1 MSEVENK
8 IKEIFG
14 KRVDLTGVTVDTT
27 LESLDIDSLDLVEA
41 MMDLEEEFGVQFTND
56 EILNLKTVK
65 DVVTLVENK
74 K

>member
-1 MSEVENK
+1 MSDIENK

-14 KRVDLTGVTVDTT
+14 KRVDLSNVTLDTT

-56 EILNLKTVK
+56 EILTLKTVK
-65 DVVTLVENK
+65 DVVTLVESK